1 MNTLDDDKRRAR
13 AAVDDHFKAL
23 ADAITQPALN
33 MGDFIPQRVRRERSA
48 QVKITMRIDIRNRL
62 QHHADR
68 FGLSKPAVI
77 EMMINYLDAHEQRD
91 CDTFVPVP

>member
-1 MNTLDDDKRRAR
+1 MNTPEDDNRQTLAT
-13 AAVDDHFKAL
+13 KAL
-23 ADAITQPALN
+23 ADAITEPALN
-33 MGDFIPQRVRRERSA
+33 MADYIPPRVRRARAA

-91 CDTFVPVP
+91 TVELLG